1 MTRRLL
7 VAGASGFVGGRVL
20 EALAPG
26 MDASGTCRSRP
37 RPGLDALDLADRDA
51 VRRLLDAR
59 RPDLVINCAA
69 LAEPDACEKDPAAAR
84 RANTDGPRALAEAC
98 AERGA
103 RLLHLSTDLVFDGA
117 RGRYSEDDEARPLSV
132 YGRTKLEGERAVLES
147 CPSAAVVRVSLVYG
161 FSLCGRPSFL
171 EWLLGELNGGRR
183 PRLFVDQWRTPTPM
197 AQLPQVLLRL
207 ADSGAAGVF
216 HWGGAERVSRLD
228 FGRTVCAVFGLDA
241 SRLEPLEMKSFG
253 YAATRPADCS
263 LRSEKLAALLGLAPW
278 TVEEGLAAERGRATA
293 PKG

>member
-20 EALAPG
+20 EALARVG
-26 MDASGTCRSRP
+26 QASGTCRFHP
-37 RPGLDALDLADRDA
+37 GPGLDALDLADRDA
-51 VRRLLDAR
+51 VRRLLDRR
-59 RPDLVINCAA
+59 RPELVINCAA

-84 RANTDGPRALAEAC
+84 RANADAPRALAQAC

-117 RGRYSEDDEARPLSV
+117 RGRYAETDEARPLSV
-132 YGRTKLEGERAVLES
+132 YGRTKLEGERAVLEA

-171 EWLLGELNGGRR
+171 EWLLGELEGGRR

-197 AQLPQVLLRL
+197 AQLPEVLVRL
-207 ADSGAAGVF
+207 ADRGAAGVF
-216 HWGGAERVSRLD
+216 HWGGAQRVSRLD
-228 FGRTVCAVFGLDA
+228 FGRAVCRVFGHDA

-263 LRSEKLAALLGLAPW
+263 LDSGTLAALLGVSPW
-278 TVEEGLAAERGRATA
+278 TVEEGLVAERGRR
-293 PKG
+293 PSRP